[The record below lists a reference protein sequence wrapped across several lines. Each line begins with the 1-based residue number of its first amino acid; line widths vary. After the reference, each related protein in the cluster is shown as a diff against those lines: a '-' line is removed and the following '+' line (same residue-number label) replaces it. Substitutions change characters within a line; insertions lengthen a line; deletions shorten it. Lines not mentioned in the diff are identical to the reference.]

1 MSNILNDVMP
11 KVLASALET
20 FRESCAVTR
29 LVNTSYSNEAAK
41 KGSVVDIPVPSK
53 MPTND
58 VVPSNVAPNPAD
70 IDLQTVQLPLNY
82 WRESAFTLTDKEVKE
97 VLDGIAPMQIT
108 ESARALANFVN
119 STVLLNYK
127 KIYNFVGTPGTTPFA
142 TDLTAAA
149 QARKVLN
156 KTVTPTNERCLI
168 LNGDAEANAV
178 VLPALSYYMN
188 SGETSTLRE
197 GQIGRKL
204 GFDWYYDQQMDEA
217 FHVSGT
223 LSGGTVA
230 AAPVSNPRVHGV
242 TSGTVTVTA
251 TTAQTVKIGDVF
263 TVAGDTQTYVVNQ
276 DATSNG
282 SITINFSP
290 APAVSWANGSAVTL
304 RVSHQNNLCF
314 QKNAIALAVRP
325 FSGDQFS
332 AELSGGQAMT
342 MVDPASGLP
351 LRLEVTREHRRVR
364 WALDI
369 LFGTEIIRPE
379 TAVRILG

>member
-1 MSNILNDVMP
+1 MANILLDVMP

-29 LVNTSYSNEAAK
+29 LVNTSYSAEAAK
-41 KGSVVDIPVPSK
+41 KGALIDIPVPSK

-58 VVPSNVAPNPAD
+58 VTPSNVAPNPQD
-70 IDLQTVQLPLNY
+70 MDLQTVQLPLNH
-82 WRESAFTLTDKEVKE
+82 WRESAFTLNDKEVKE
-97 VLDGIAPMQIT
+97 IIEGIAPMQLT

-119 STVLLNYK
+119 STVLLTYK
-127 KIYNFVGTPGTTPFA
+127 KIYNFVGTAGTTPFA

-156 KTVTPTNERCLI
+156 KTVTPINDRRLI

-223 LSGGTVA
+223 MSGATVS
-230 AAPVSNPRVHGV
+230 AAPVTNPRVHGV
-242 TSGTVTVTA
+242 TSGTVTLTA
-251 TTAQTVKIGDVF
+251 TNGQTVKLGDLF

-276 DATSNG
+276 NATSNG
-282 SITINFSP
+282 SITVNFSP
-290 APAVSWANGSAVTL
+290 APAVAWTNGSVVSL
-304 RVSHQNNLCF
+304 RANHQNNIAF

-325 FSGDQFS
+325 FAGDQFS

-342 MVDPASGLP
+342 MVDPVSGLP

-379 TAVRILG
+379 TAVRIIG